1 MKKIRIY
8 IDEDAMSHAL
18 VNGLRARD
26 VDVTTVLEQ
35 GMTGRDD
42 LPQLEYAC
50 LQGRVFYT
58 YNVGHFCHLHTQY
71 MTEGK
76 NHAGIIVVNRL
87 RYSIGQQIRRLSNIV
102 QAISIEEIKNT
113 LQFL

>member
-1 MKKIRIY
+1 MTIRIY

-42 LPQLEYAC
+42 LLQLEYAS

-58 YNVGHFCHLHTQY
+58 CNVGHFCHLHTQY
-71 MTEGK
+71 VTEGK

-87 RYSIGQQIRRLSNIV
+87 RVFHWSTNTSF
-102 QAISIEEIKNT
+102 IKYEGKDHKDY
-113 LQFL
+113 